1 MKTIFYSIDVE
12 SHLVHYSFCRNGYV
26 ILRSKKSKEIQKDR
40 FGDSLCV
47 CVCVCFF
54 PPLNCKL
61 IMVQSIDSDEY

>member
-40 FGDSLCV
+40 FGDSV
-47 CVCVCFF
+47 CVCVSVCFF
-54 PPLNCKL
+54 SSLKL
-61 IMVQSIDSDEY
+61 QVNYGPKH